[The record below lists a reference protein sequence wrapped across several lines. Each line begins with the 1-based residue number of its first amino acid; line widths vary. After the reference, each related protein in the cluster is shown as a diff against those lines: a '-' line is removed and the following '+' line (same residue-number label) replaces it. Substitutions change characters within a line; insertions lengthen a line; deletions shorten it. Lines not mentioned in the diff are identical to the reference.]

1 MNITLHKHAPLKKRC
16 VSLVRHEKKN
26 FCSNLD
32 TKVVTDNSVFWK
44 FVEPL
49 LYEKV
54 TKHSKINLAEDG
66 KNISRNDQIAEK
78 FSEYFI
84 FIAVLNMS
92 INGYKWPDSSEQDP
106 ILKILGKYKEHSSI
120 KLIKAKNNS
129 EVFKFSQIDIEEVK
143 KVFQSLDPIK
153 DFLQSKQLTI
163 SVIQFTFQNFPTN
176 RNKRPSYLQIRK
188 FKTF

>member
-1 MNITLHKHAPLKKRC
+1 M
-16 VSLVRHEKKN
+16 
-26 FCSNLD
+26 
-32 TKVVTDNSVFWK
+32 
-44 FVEPL
+44 
-49 LYEKV
+49 
-54 TKHSKINLAEDG
+54 AEDG

-84 FIAVLNMS
+84 FIAILNVP

-106 ILKILGKYKEHSSI
+106 ILIILQKYKEHSSI

-129 EVFKFSQIDIEEVK
+129 EAFKFSQINIEGVK
-143 KVFQSLDPIK
+143 KIFQSLDPIK

-163 SVIQFTFQNFPTN
+163 SVIQCTFQNFPTN